1 MYIFFN
7 VDNGR
12 TNKNKN
18 KNNKFKKKS
27 DMAHNII

>member
-18 KNNKFKKKS
+18 KNNKFKKKW
-27 DMAHNII
+27 HGT